1 MLENVPETLE
11 YCRYHYVPLVKK
23 YITCEYFG
31 NIDGMSGGCWW
42 CKEMTPYQWYMCS
55 DESLVR
61 SYSKHDKITRE
72 EEIEKVERYKN
83 IELSRIIKRIDKKDN
98 CNTSIQF

>member
-11 YCRYHYVPLVKK
+11 YCRYHYVPPVKK

-55 DESLVR
+55 DESHVR
-61 SYSKHDKITRE
+61 NCMKRNNITRE
-72 EEIEKVERYKN
+72 EAIELVETYKN
-83 IELSRIIKRIDKKDN
+83 KELDRINTRIDKNNN
-98 CNTSIQF
+98 CNIRSQF